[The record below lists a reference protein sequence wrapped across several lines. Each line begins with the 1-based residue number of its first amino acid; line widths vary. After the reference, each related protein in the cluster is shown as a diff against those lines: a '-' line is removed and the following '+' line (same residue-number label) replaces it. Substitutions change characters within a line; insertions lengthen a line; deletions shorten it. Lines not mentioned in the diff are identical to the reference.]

1 MKKNIIFQNRTTFLT
16 NYVSSSNL
24 CYDANLPKYV
34 NLRTEKEGTLVN
46 NLIIKHKASNWNA
59 SYLPS
64 CWELS
69 SKSTFFSINYY
80 HIFSC

>member
-46 NLIIKHKASNWNA
+46 NLIIKHKQAIGTQVTHLHVGN
-59 SYLPS
+59 
-64 CWELS
+64 
-69 SKSTFFSINYY
+69 
-80 HIFSC
+80 